1 MKYTP
6 RYKKIFMYASL
17 QFCGH
22 IEEYFAFHTEKLVV
36 YIVMPRLKNRGNL
49 VRVYKAGKLV
59 EEKKVWS
66 SDNIFLY
73 YTSWYIYYLKFIFSY
88 FSRNEKFVVLS
99 SHPISFLGMTLQ
111 RLLRKITYVYWVGD
125 YFPATNSLLFWY
137 EKIKKYYHDRVA
149 FRYYLSN
156 NINELMNGKVMGDAT
171 HATVMWGVKP
181 VFTKRTVPGRHL
193 TLLFVGLVKPGQGLE
208 RLFSFLQVHKEYS
221 LKIIGICSADLYA
234 THRDMIV
241 KFGIAKQ
248 VFFPNKFYSDE
259 ELIELTQTCHIG
271 IALYDISPLSS
282 AYYTDP
288 GKIKSYAEMN
298 LPVIMSY
305 TTGIAPYIQKF
316 HAGELVSEDPA
327 NLIEAIE
334 KITKEYP
341 AYLEGLKKFNAYFY
355 FESYYRRAFRSL
367 ERI

>member
-1 MKYTP
+1 
-6 RYKKIFMYASL
+6 MYASL

-22 IEEYFAFHTEKLVV
+22 IEEYFAAHTEKLVV

-49 VRVYKAGKLV
+49 VRIYNIGKLV

-73 YTSWYIYYLKFIFSY
+73 YISWYTHYLKFIFSY
-88 FSRNEKFVVLS
+88 FSRDEKLTVLS
-99 SHPISFLGMTLQ
+99 SHPISFIGMTLQ

-137 EKIKKYYHDRVA
+137 EKIKKYYHDRVTLH
-149 FRYYLSN
+149 YYLSN
-156 NINELMNGKVMGDAT
+156 KINELMNGKVIENAT
-171 HATVMWGVKP
+171 HATIMWGVKP
-181 VFTKRTVPGRHL
+181 VFAKRIAPGRHL

-208 RLFSFLQVHKEYS
+208 RLFAFLRNHQEYS

-234 THRDMIV
+234 AHRDMIV
-241 KFGIAKQ
+241 TFGIAKQ
-248 VFFPNKFYSDE
+248 VFFPNRFYSDE
-259 ELIELTQTCHIG
+259 ELLKLARHCHVGIG
-271 IALYDISPLSS
+271 LYDISPLSS

-298 LPVIMSY
+298 LPVIMSR

-316 HAGELVSEDPA
+316 HAGELVSEDP
-327 NLIEAIE
+327 NDLIEAIG
-334 KITKEYP
+334 KITKEYST
-341 AYLEGLKKFNAYFY
+341 YLEGLKKFNAYFY
-355 FESYYRRAFRSL
+355 FESYYQKAFRSL